1 MERMFEH
8 AESFNQPIGDW
19 DVSNVKDMTC
29 MFDSAKSFNQD
40 LSSWQLKPRSRAAY
54 IFDNCPIKKEYRIKR
69 NNRRL

>member
-1 MERMFEH
+1 
-8 AESFNQPIGDW
+8 
-19 DVSNVKDMTC
+19 MTC

-40 LSSWQLKPRSRAAY
+40 LSSWQLKPHSRAAY